1 MTLNEMLCSGGLPM
15 FIVMLPNC
23 CNNQWLN
30 EMLCSGG
37 LPMFIVMLP
46 NCVRTN
52 DSEWN
57 AMFRWFAYVYS
68 YVT

>member
-1 MTLNEMLCSGGLPM
+1 
-15 FIVMLPNC
+15 
-23 CNNQWLN
+23 
-30 EMLCSGG
+30 MLCSGG

-46 NCVRTN
+46 NCVATNDSEWNPMFCGLPMFIVMLPNCVTTN

-57 AMFRWFAYVYS
+57 AMFWWFAYVYS

>member
-23 CNNQWLN
+23 VTA
-30 EMLCSGG
+30 M
-37 LPMFIVMLP
+37 
-46 NCVRTN
+46 T
-52 DSEWN
+52 EWN
-57 AMFRWFAYVYS
+57 AMFWWFAYVYS

>member
-1 MTLNEMLCSGGLPM
+1 MFIVMLQPMTLNEMLCSGGLPM

-23 CNNQWLN
+23 
-30 EMLCSGG
+30 
-37 LPMFIVMLP
+37 VT
-46 NCVRTN
+46 TN

-57 AMFRWFAYVYS
+57 AMFWWFAYVYS

>member
-1 MTLNEMLCSGGLPM
+1 MTEWNATNDSEWNEILYSC
-15 FIVMLPNC
+15 
-23 CNNQWLN
+23 
-30 EMLCSGG
+30 G

-46 NCVRTN
+46 NCVTTN

-57 AMFRWFAYVYS
+57 AMFWWFAYVYS